1 MSLGTSPRAFAPTT
15 MAPRH
20 TAPTIP
26 AAPISH
32 VDIALTDE
40 GQILARAAGLG
51 DVHATSAL
59 VRRVSPRVT
68 SVVRLIMGAQTADVD
83 DVVQQSLVAF
93 VHALPAFRGECD
105 PSGYASRIAA
115 RTAIAARR
123 RSRARAAFDG
133 APLDEAT
140 ETSAETDPHDQA
152 LAMHR
157 MELLRELMETIPEE
171 QAEAFG
177 LRIVLGWSLEEI
189 ATTAG
194 VPVNT
199 VRSRMRLA
207 KEALRRRI
215 EADPRLLDALGL

>member
-1 MSLGTSPRAFAPTT
+1 MSFGTSPRAFAPVPLT
-15 MAPRH
+15 PV
-20 TAPTIP
+20 
-26 AAPISH
+26 AAPPPVPVAPASH

-40 GQILARAAGLG
+40 GQFLARAAALG
-51 DVHATSAL
+51 DVHATTAL
-59 VRRVSPRVT
+59 VKRVTPRVT
-68 SVVRLIMGAQTADVD
+68 SVVRLVMGAQTADVD

-105 PSGYASRIAA
+105 PSSYASRIAA
-115 RTAIAARR
+115 RTAIASRR
-123 RSRARAAFDG
+123 RARSRAAFDG

-140 ETSAETDPHDQA
+140 EASGETDPHDR
-152 LAMHR
+152 AMATRR

-189 ATTAG
+189 ATAAG

-215 EADPRLLDALGL
+215 EADPRLSDALGL